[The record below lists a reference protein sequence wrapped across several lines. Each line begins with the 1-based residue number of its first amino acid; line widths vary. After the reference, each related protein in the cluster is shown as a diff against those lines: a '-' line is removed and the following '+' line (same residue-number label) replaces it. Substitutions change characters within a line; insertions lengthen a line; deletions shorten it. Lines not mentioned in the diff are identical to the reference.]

1 MSKLCYCCGELF
13 DKGHS
18 LKCKAMNRQCFI
30 CQRVCHLSKQCRN
43 SGTKQVVLFKK
54 KEVRTLKGAWP
65 KNNGLN
71 SNQDAS
77 QPWNSPSTTL
87 SVRRNLNSSSILCV
101 LHPLLTIIVSGQNLL
116 IKCDHSQKQSHLI
129 RAYFLKIYKSLESK
143 LSNAWKLVWIKSR
156 ERRYWLRNW
165 KTNSTTREPR
175 TELWRRK
182 SVKWTQKSINWK
194 QLFNLLQIVLRLK
207 SVSCILFSYR
217 HRYSAFKLLNRRKA

>member
-1 MSKLCYCCGELF
+1 MQGKESTVLYMSTSLSSLETMQELWH
-13 DKGHS
+13 KT
-18 LKCKAMNRQCFI
+18 
-30 CQRVCHLSKQCRN
+30 
-43 SGTKQVVLFKK
+43 SGSFWK

-143 LSNAWKLVWIKSR
+143 LSNAWKLVWIKNSQ
-156 ERRYWLRNW
+156 RRYWLRNW
-165 KTNSTTREPR
+165 KTN
-175 TELWRRK
+175 
-182 SVKWTQKSINWK
+182 
-194 QLFNLLQIVLRLK
+194 
-207 SVSCILFSYR
+207 
-217 HRYSAFKLLNRRKA
+217 